1 VSGGGQPARRVAVTG
16 LGALSPGGGGV
27 AAYRGWLAAGHGA
40 AGGTIVGFEPG
51 RYIRSAKLL
60 RSMHRTFQLVAA
72 AAVEAMRA
80 AGLPTAESLVA
91 AGIAPERAG
100 IAAALADLS
109 PLTPDL
115 LQALAQAAP
124 EGEAGTPGW
133 ARFAELALHQ
143 LHPFRRLTLLANM
156 AAAHTSLLYGLQGP
170 SFTFTTGAAAGT
182 QTIAEAYWTIA
193 HGRAELMLCQAAESP
208 DQACTAEPVVEI
220 AGAVVLESWESAAQR
235 KAPIL
240 TELRAEAVAGARPQF
255 SLAEPGAGS
264 PAASL
269 LAALLRLEELA
280 AAGGGVA
287 LGELLGASGAAA

>member
-1 VSGGGQPARRVAVTG
+1 MSGGAQAGRRVAVTG
-16 LGALSPGGGGV
+16 LGALSPAGVGV
-27 AAYRGWLAAGHGA
+27 AAYRAWLAGGQAGQ
-40 AGGTIVGFEPG
+40 GGRIAGFEPG

-72 AAVEAMRA
+72 AGVEAMRA
-80 AGLPTAESLVA
+80 AGLPSAESLAA

-124 EGEAGTPGW
+124 EGEAGSPGW

-170 SFTFTTGAAAGT
+170 SFTFTTGRAAGA
-182 QTIAEAYWTIA
+182 QTIAEGYWTIA
-193 HGRAELMLCQAAESP
+193 HGRADLMLCQAAESP
-208 DQACTAEPVVEI
+208 EQACTAGPVAEI
-220 AGAVVLESWESAAQR
+220 AGAVVLESWEGAGRRQ
-235 KAPIL
+235 APIL
-240 TELRAEAVAGARPQF
+240 AELRAEAGAGARPPF
-255 SLAEPGAGS
+255 SLAEPAAGS

-280 AAGGGVA
+280 AGDGGVG
-287 LGELLGASGAAA
+287 LGALLGASGAAA